1 MNQALTIFISAV
13 IIGVIAVAILS
24 AYTNANAS
32 KLPEQK
38 EIVQVFLSG
47 SIVGSFLA
55 WLVTSGVLHGSS
67 VMNMLSEDISSAV
80 SDSGLK
86 GGDES
91 IVNTFDGPEV
101 VKTNVAKNADAP
113 GLSAMVGGFLK
124 SMGMDNKT
132 LKELNVGMP
141 SF

>member
-13 IIGVIAVAILS
+13 VIGVIAVAILS

-124 SMGMDNKT
+124 SMGVDNKT

-141 SF
+141 TF